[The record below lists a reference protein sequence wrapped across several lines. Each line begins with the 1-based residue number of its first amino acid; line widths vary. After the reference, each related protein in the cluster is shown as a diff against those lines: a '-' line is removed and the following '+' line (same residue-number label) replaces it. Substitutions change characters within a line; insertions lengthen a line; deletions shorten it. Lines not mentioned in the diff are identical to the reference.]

1 MKVIYLVCLGH
12 VSLKDNLGEGEW
24 VILEVSVLMMSVFQ
38 ECFKDM
44 YIYDLCIYFCFSLWW
59 LWPLVSVGFCNR
71 AGSETCSGL
80 RA

>member
-44 YIYDLCIYFCFSLWW
+44 YIYDLCI
-59 LWPLVSVGFCNR
+59 
-71 AGSETCSGL
+71 
-80 RA
+80 